1 MKKIFILSWPS
12 WVGKTTIY
20 EEYIKDNEETKIQKV
35 ITTTTRQKRDYEKH
49 WKDYY
54 FLSIKEF
61 KQLIKKEKLIE
72 YAQVHNNFYG
82 STYEEL
88 KNIILN
94 NKTPFYIVDPQWVKY
109 LEKVLSW
116 MYDVKTIFILPPNKK
131 ELKKRLIKRGED
143 ENSESFQIRLNESL
157 VWLEEKNNY
166 NYNIVND
173 DLEKA
178 VKEFKKIIW

>member
-1 MKKIFILSWPS
+1 
-12 WVGKTTIY
+12 
-20 EEYIKDNEETKIQKV
+20 
-35 ITTTTRQKRDYEKH
+35 
-49 WKDYY
+49 
-54 FLSIKEF
+54 
-61 KQLIKKEKLIE
+61 
-72 YAQVHNNFYG
+72 
-82 STYEEL
+82 
-88 KNIILN
+88 
-94 NKTPFYIVDPQWVKY
+94 
-109 LEKVLSW
+109 

-178 VKEFKKIIW
+178 VKEFKKII